1 MKEDT
6 NTDYFKLCMEAV
18 VNSDIGANSI
28 GGDTFADE
36 QLLIASKTSM
46 SSKLRKGRKNG
57 RHGWWTP
64 EVCSVEELYKL
75 REKALAE
82 DDHISTLNYTSMIA
96 MRQSIESDGK

>member
-28 GGDTFADE
+28 GGDAFADE

-46 SSKLRKGRKNG
+46 SSK
-57 RHGWWTP
+57 
-64 EVCSVEELYKL
+64 
-75 REKALAE
+75 
-82 DDHISTLNYTSMIA
+82 
-96 MRQSIESDGK
+96 

>member
-28 GGDTFADE
+28 GGDAFADE

-64 EVCSVEELYKL
+64 KVCSIEELYVNCVKRL
-75 REKALAE
+75 LPKTITSALL
-82 DDHISTLNYTSMIA
+82 IT
-96 MRQSIESDGK
+96 RP